1 MNNPKSRQQWIYDL
15 LLSEP
20 NSQYVDV
27 WAKYRQKWA
36 RGKTTFDKDWKA
48 AQKRHHN
55 YQQKL
60 QKEKE
65 ALSIQEDLK
74 PLKYGLKTKNDRLLL
89 LQKQIDATEK
99 ELELGVFVEMKKDGD
114 KTLKWER
121 TLTPHE
127 KALLR
132 RTIHQLQSEI
142 SKIEGDYAPIKQDV
156 TTQGESLNQSTV
168 DLTKLD
174 LETLKKIKESQ
185 KSVTNQK
192 NDN

>member
-1 MNNPKSRQQWIYDL
+1 MINPKSRQEWIYETL
-15 LLSEP
+15 LESPELTYTETF
-20 NSQYVDV
+20 
-27 WAKYRQKWA
+27 AKYSLKFA
-36 RGKTTFDKDWKA
+36 KSKKTFDKDWTIA
-48 AQKRHHN
+48 SNNFNAFQERLKR
-55 YQQKL
+55 
-60 QKEKE
+60 EKDE
-65 ALSIQEDLK
+65 ARLRAERQFVLN
-74 PLKYGLKTKNDRLLL
+74 GLKTKNERLLV

-114 KTLKWER
+114 KMLKWER
-121 TLTPHE
+121 PLTPHE

-185 KSVTNQK
+185 KSVANQK